1 MPSNLPRPDPLSP
14 NPPRPNPPSHPVYMW
29 RLITKV
35 TPEEDWPDKDSCTHA
50 AAMSLWIKA
59 QTRGLRY
66 DTAVQLIF
74 DFGVEDTKVLG
85 VSEER
90 AQLILENGHPV
101 IQVIQVVPRAE
112 SLFVL
117 HI

>member
-1 MPSNLPRPDPLSP
+1 
-14 NPPRPNPPSHPVYMW
+14 MW